1 MKCMGMDNNFLYKHE
16 DRLGVLLKR
25 DATHDK
31 DLERKALFYILSGNL
46 DLYKKIDS
54 IYDFEDNSIKSEC
67 LENGEVDLCS
77 SSRKLIKLAYNLYN
91 GYGADVLE
99 TFAVLDEDNFDLAIK
114 AIKIRFNR

>member
-1 MKCMGMDNNFLYKHE
+1 MYQKILEKAKVPEG
-16 DRLGVLLKR
+16 
-25 DATHDK
+25 
-31 DLERKALFYILSGNL
+31 DLERKSLFYILANNN
-46 DLYKKIDS
+46 DLYYKINA